1 MDIEDAALMYEG
13 WGDGLIYDQQISRKA
28 TMIICEVF
36 NKTMGGKGVIKNT
49 ITFWELPGDKVVKN
63 SLIEKYRRF
72 REKEIQKELLQ
83 KHESLGL
90 KNGVKKNGKR

>member
-1 MDIEDAALMYEG
+1 MEIEDATLMYEG
-13 WGDGLIYDQQISRKA
+13 WGDGLIYEQQIERKA

-49 ITFWELPGDKVVKN
+49 VTFWELPGDRVVSN
-63 SLIEKYRRF
+63 TLIDKLNRYR
-72 REKEIQKELLQ
+72 EQEMQKELLK

-90 KNGVKKNGKR
+90 KNGVKNGKR